1 MYEIMKFLICV
12 SFCAV
17 SNTAGA
23 APIQIIK
30 SNVISEITYSSCEKL
45 VAGTIVTS
53 NCEQTFALEKP
64 SVQFMDTHD
73 LESVE
78 IDFVSN
84 INLKAAIRGQ
94 DPDWQSR
101 DPLDLSNPENIFR
114 LLADG
119 GDALRTLLSYDGEA
133 CVGFL
138 VDCRIDADWTYA
150 LGFEYAFSSGGFN
163 LASELFKLD
172 GQFKCEDSDP
182 VGVVGFGTCGASET
196 ILVENMA
203 GLVGVG
209 ASPSAVANFLVT
221 PMELKVKQTVFS
233 FLYDATDDVFDLQLN
248 VLPYFEFNVIY
259 NYKDKPVVI
268 IDDNPK
274 ISAVP
279 LPAGLPLVLTGL
291 AGFVGLRIRKRKRR
305 KAQV

>member
-1 MYEIMKFLICV
+1 MQKIMKFLMCV

-17 SNTAGA
+17 SNA
-23 APIQIIK
+23 AAAASVQIIK
-30 SNVISEITYSSCEKL
+30 SNVISEITYSSCDKQ

-53 NCEQTFALEKP
+53 NCEQTFALGKP
-64 SVQFMDTHD
+64 SVQFKETHD

-84 INLKAAIRGQ
+84 IKLEAAMRGQ

-114 LLADG
+114 LVADG

-133 CVGFL
+133 CVGFG
-138 VDCRIDADWTYA
+138 VDCRIDADWTYG
-150 LGFEYAFSSGGFN
+150 LGFEYAFSSGGFD
-163 LASELFKLD
+163 LSSELFNLN
-172 GQFKCEDSDP
+172 GQLKCEDSDP
-182 VGVVGFGTCGASET
+182 LGIVGFGTCGASVT
-196 ILVENMA
+196 KLAENIA
-203 GLVGVG
+203 GVVGVG
-209 ASPSAVANFLVT
+209 ASPSAIANFLTT

-233 FLYDATDDVFDLQLN
+233 FLNDATDDVFDLQLN

-259 NYKDKPVVI
+259 NYRDKPVVI
-268 IDDNPK
+268 IDDDPT

-279 LPAGLPLVLTGL
+279 LPAGLPLLIAGL
-291 AGFVGLRIRKRKRR
+291 AGLGLAGRR
-305 KAQV
+305 RRAMKEK